1 MKLINSCIIC
11 SCSRRRRNLN
21 GEQLRN
27 TGLIRTTK
35 QKSGEAIPSV
45 LGLLESSLGLAEVQ
59 RLEVLDRLV
68 DHKIPVAHTLDKI

>member
-11 SCSRRRRNLN
+11 SCSRRRRILN

-35 QKSGEAIPSV
+35 QKAGEAIPSV